1 MRTRPPFLG
10 LVMRGYFFLA
20 AALFVFAGAFL
31 EVLFLEVAFFL
42 DTVFFFEAAFFLD
55 TVFFFGAP
63 FFLAAPF
70 FFGTGMAFLP
80 VEVHRFIQTV
90 LSTIASRL
98 QMRNALR
105 GLGSFHRL
113 A

>member
-31 EVLFLEVAFFL
+31 EVLFLEV
-42 DTVFFFEAAFFLD
+42 AFFLD